1 MLRRHLLAV
10 PAIALV
16 AVLAGGCAED
26 VSPAVRIGSVKVT
39 DGDLMDEVAE
49 WAGNPSAFPP
59 EQLATFTPG
68 TYPMD
73 LVSAIL
79 GQRVDLELHHEE
91 FVRRHLE
98 LTDDIRS
105 QAVSLLFNGDM
116 QTAQQAL
123 GGFSLDYANEYV
135 DGIGEQ
141 LAVEDALGDQYS
153 TWRADTYRTAK
164 VEVSPRYGT
173 WDGSQGQVVPPEAPK
188 GPAAIGDLGAQL
200 GS

>member
-1 MLRRHLLAV
+1 MLRRRLLAV
-10 PAIALV
+10 SAIAFV
-16 AVLAGGCAED
+16 AVLATGCAED
-26 VSPAVRIGSVKVT
+26 VSPAVRIGSVKVS
-39 DGDLMDEVAE
+39 DGDLMDEVAQ
-49 WAGNPSAFPP
+49 WAANPSAFPP
-59 EQLATFTPG
+59 EQLASFTPG

-98 LTDDIRS
+98 LSDDIRG

-141 LAVEDALGDQYS
+141 LAVEDALGDQYAM
-153 TWRADTYRTAK
+153 WRADAYRNAD
-164 VEVSPRYGT
+164 VEISPRYGS
-173 WDGSQGQVVPPEAPK
+173 WDGTQGQVVPPVAPVQPVS
-188 GPAAIGDLGAQL
+188 GGGL